1 MFNPSTKLNQ
11 WWLAVSVMVTT
22 ALASVILVDAHLLF
36 WNNDVTYLSSVILV
50 LWILSTI
57 NIGLQIHKDQQS
69 TEFSWFIA
77 DSFLTIG
84 MIGTVVG
91 FVYMLSTTFASLD
104 PNDTNSMKAAI
115 ATMAAGMS
123 TALLT
128 TLAGLISSLSLKL
141 QLVLQDN

>member
-11 WWLAVSVMVTT
+11 WWLAVSVMVAA
-22 ALASVILVDAHLLF
+22 ALASVVLVDAHLLF

-84 MIGTVVG
+84 MIGTVIG

-115 ATMAAGMS
+115 STMAAGMS